1 MVFMRSFLYL
11 LGGFVLFSIAATFFL
26 LPEHNKNSEKNTDE
40 GVKFSFDITPTSA
53 TPNDTFWFVLS
64 IVNHSNDTAK
74 FLLPTPLPARF
85 TVYRNGRPI
94 WNSDYGMMFIQMI
107 TPFKVAPGD
116 SIPLKSFW
124 LGKDNSAKLQPLGK
138 YIVEACFLGN
148 KKCFKDSLWL
158 VD

>member
-1 MVFMRSFLYL
+1 MRSFLYL

-74 FLLPTPLPARF
+74 F
-85 TVYRNGRPI
+85 
-94 WNSDYGMMFIQMI
+94 
-107 TPFKVAPGD
+107 
-116 SIPLKSFW
+116 W